1 LTGERFIYDSKPNML
16 SRSFLVRGHNRDQI
30 MRFSVAVGGF
40 FSPVLANTRG
50 QNLKLLGSVESAE

>member
-1 LTGERFIYDSKPNML
+1 ML
-16 SRSFLVRGHNRDQI
+16 SRSFLVRGHITDQI

-40 FSPVLANTRG
+40 SSPCKYKG